1 MINNPFVII
10 SNYKH
15 YNIISLNFSLM
26 WIKNGLK
33 NGLSF
38 TLFFDEKKHP
48 FLYFS
53 LKSQKPYE
61 LYENPVISSLNLT
74 KNLTNNLTN
83 LTKNRNKFVTKR
95 RKI

>member
-38 TLFFDEKKHP
+38 TLFFDEKNIH
-48 FLYFS
+48 FYTL
-53 LKSQKPYE
+53 
-61 LYENPVISSLNLT
+61 V
-74 KNLTNNLTN
+74 
-83 LTKNRNKFVTKR
+83 
-95 RKI
+95 